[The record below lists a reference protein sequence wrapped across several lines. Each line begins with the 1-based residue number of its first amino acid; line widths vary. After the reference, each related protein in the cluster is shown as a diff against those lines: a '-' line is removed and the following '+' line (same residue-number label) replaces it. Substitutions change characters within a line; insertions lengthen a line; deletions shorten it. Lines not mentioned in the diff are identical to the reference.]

1 MELLVAVIVVA
12 LFAGAAVAIVN
23 SVLDLAGIGAQLKG
37 IPLLGQHLD
46 AIIVI
51 VLVWALDMNL
61 GDKKLRLD
69 RGGAWDAAHAAM
81 APTAASAFPALLYEF
96 VPRRAAGEQPLA
108 RPLNPEVAEWYAG
121 ACRWGG
127 CHPPREPWVEWPS
140 WLASAP
146 N

>member
-1 MELLVAVIVVA
+1 MSAPAPTQATWTKVHSLAPDNGWRP
-12 LFAGAAVAIVN
+12 FARPSN
-23 SVLDLAGIGAQLKG
+23 LSV
-37 IPLLGQHLD
+37 
-46 AIIVI
+46 
-51 VLVWALDMNL
+51 ALDMNL